1 MKNSGNQSQ
10 RYGRNCRCAALADP
24 FHAVPRR
31 PFRKRNS
38 KFKDGPR
45 PPFNDRRF
53 LMESI
58 LNPSASIAAG
68 FGAIS
73 VTFKDQTTLG
83 GLLEGDGPDHL
94 DIAAGDKVWR
104 VKKSDLAEVPVAI
117 SPMPPMEHGISPR
130 EVRDLV
136 AWLATLTEE
145 PQDPAAKPAPQPYV
159 PGSTSAGMGG

>member
-1 MKNSGNQSQ
+1 
-10 RYGRNCRCAALADP
+10 
-24 FHAVPRR
+24 
-31 PFRKRNS
+31 
-38 KFKDGPR
+38 
-45 PPFNDRRF
+45 
-53 LMESI
+53 MESI

-68 FGAIS
+68 FGAIA

-94 DIAAGDKVWR
+94 DIAVEDKVWR

-117 SPMPPMEHGISPR
+117 SPMPPMEHGLSPR

-145 PQDPAAKPAPQPYV
+145 SQDAAPRPVPQPYL
-159 PGSTSAGMGG
+159 PPAAWPAGGGK